1 MWLIL
6 KEGKTLLHIY
16 IRGVFKKSSVKTSWS
31 GSLRVRKQW
40 GTKLSVSAEA
50 LEDSPLFFLLPKAVG
65 LKFGG
70 TLFRT
75 LRHLMLSLFESIK
88 P

>member
-1 MWLIL
+1 VWLIL
-6 KEGKTLLHIY
+6 KEGKTLLLYIY
-16 IRGVFKKSSVKTSWS
+16 TSEECLKSPPLRLA
-31 GSLRVRKQW
+31 GLRRVRKQW